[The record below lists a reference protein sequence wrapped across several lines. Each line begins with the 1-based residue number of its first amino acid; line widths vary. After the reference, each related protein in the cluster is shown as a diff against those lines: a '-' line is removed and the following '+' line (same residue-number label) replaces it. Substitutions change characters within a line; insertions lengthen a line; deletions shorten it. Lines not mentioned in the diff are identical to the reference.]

1 VALVRLDPI
10 PYDRDVEEISRQLDD
25 ARTLPARLVSPGPT
39 PIPPEVAEAL
49 ARPLLHHRVPQFRK
63 ALRNVH
69 TGLQELARTENPVLL
84 LGCTG
89 TGAMESAIVN
99 LCGPGDAVA
108 VVSAGY
114 FGERWIELAE
124 RYGCKV
130 IPLRYEWGEVP
141 SPEDLADLL
150 TANKVKAV
158 YLVHSE
164 TSTGVILDLERF
176 GAVAK
181 AAGVLLVADAV
192 SSVGAVPI
200 ETDAWGVDVLVS
212 SSHKALMTPPGVA
225 IVVASER
232 ALEAANSAPIPR
244 FYLDWG
250 ANLVT
255 QLGDEPETL
264 FSATTSLIVALEA
277 ALSFIQAQ
285 GFDAVYQRHVQTGRR
300 CRAAVKEAGLTLFSP
315 DDDSAA
321 VLTAVRM
328 PEGVDS
334 STVVRAM
341 HDRWGVTV
349 ADGEARLKGR
359 IVRIGHLGYISEADV
374 ELATEA
380 LSAAVA
386 ELTGVQERN
395 FG

>member
-1 VALVRLDPI
+1 
-10 PYDRDVEEISRQLDD
+10 
-25 ARTLPARLVSPGPT
+25 
-39 PIPPEVAEAL
+39 
-49 ARPLLHHRVPQFRK
+49 
-63 ALRNVH
+63 
-69 TGLQELARTENPVLL
+69 VLL

-89 TGAMESAIVN
+89 TGAMESAVVN
-99 LCGPGDAVA
+99 LCGPGDTVA

-124 RYGCKV
+124 RYGCNV
-130 IPLRYEWGEVP
+130 VPLRYEWGAVP
-141 SPEDLADLL
+141 SPEDLAPLL
-150 TANKVKAV
+150 NANEVKAV

-164 TSTGVILDLERF
+164 TSTGVILDLEGF

-181 AAGVLLVADAV
+181 EAGVLLVADAV
-192 SSVGAVPI
+192 SSLGAVPI
-200 ETDAWGVDVLVS
+200 ETDAWDVDVLIS

-232 ALEAANSAPIPR
+232 ALAAANAAPVPR

-250 ANLVT
+250 ANLLT
-255 QLGDEPETL
+255 QVGDEPETW
-264 FSATTSLIVALEA
+264 FSATTTLIVALEA
-277 ALSFIQAQ
+277 ALSFMRAQ
-285 GFDAVYQRHVQTGRR
+285 GFDAVYRRHVHTGRR
-300 CRAAVKEAGLTLFSP
+300 CRALVKQAGMTLFSP

-334 STVVRAM
+334 SSVVRAM
-341 HDRWGVTV
+341 HDRGGVTV

-374 ELATEA
+374 ELAAEA
-380 LSAAVA
+380 LSAALAEVA
-386 ELTGVQERN
+386 AAPSNRLAEAGVQNRPA
-395 FG
+395 GR